1 MGCKISR
8 TEVMDHL
15 DKGMDAAM
23 LQFLKP
29 IEDIWQPADLLPQT
43 EQDTFFEQVRALQAK
58 AENLSYDLL
67 VVLIGDTV
75 TEEALPTY
83 ESWLSLVTP
92 INEDR
97 ESGWNRWV
105 RAWSA
110 EENRH
115 GDVLNRYLYLSGRIN
130 MRELEISVQHLLN
143 DGVDLGISKD
153 PYRNFVYT
161 SFQELATNLSHRRVA
176 QFAKQQGDDV
186 LARLC
191 GHVASDEARH
201 ANAYKSFVGKIMDID
216 PGEMMLAFEDVMRT
230 RIIMPAHFLREPGKE
245 KGAAFVHFSEAA
257 QRIGVYTSKDYVNI
271 LEELI
276 KDWKVEWVDCVSD
289 AAKKAREYIMKLPER
304 LTKLSERAR
313 PEPSPHKFSWIYERA
328 K

>member
-1 MGCKISR
+1 MDSKISKV
-8 TEVMDHL
+8 EVMHHL

-23 LQFLKP
+23 SQYLKP
-29 IEDIWQPADLLPQT
+29 IDDIWQPADLLPQAH
-43 EQDTFFEQVRALQAK
+43 QDSFFEQVRSLQAK
-58 AENLSYDLL
+58 ADNLSYDLL

-92 INEDR
+92 VNEDR
-97 ESGWNRWV
+97 DSGWNRWV

-130 MRELEISVQHLLN
+130 MLELEVSIQHLLN

-201 ANAYKSFVGKIMDID
+201 ANAYKSFVAKIMDID
-216 PGEMMLAFEDVMRT
+216 PSEMMIAFEDVMRT
-230 RIIMPAHFLREPGKE
+230 KIRMPAHFLRERGKP
-245 KGAAFVHFSEAA
+245 KGLAFEHFSEAA

-276 KDWKVEWVDCVSD
+276 EDWKVEWVSGLSE
-289 AAKKAREYIMKLPER
+289 AAKKAREYVITLPDR
-304 LTKLSERAR
+304 LTRIAERAK
-313 PEPSPHKFSWIYERA
+313 PEPSPHRFSWIY
-328 K
+328 

>member
-1 MGCKISR
+1 MVTKISR
-8 TEVMDHL
+8 VEVMDHL
-15 DKGMDAAM
+15 DRGMDTAM
-23 LQFLKP
+23 EQFLKP
-29 IEDIWQPADLLPQT
+29 IEDIWQPTDLLPEAGT
-43 EQDTFFEQVRALQAK
+43 ERFFEQVRLLQSK

-67 VVLIGDTV
+67 VVLIGDTA

-92 INEDR
+92 VNEDR

-130 MRELEISVQHLLN
+130 MRELEVSIQHLLN

-176 QFAKQQGDDV
+176 QFAKQQGDDL
-186 LARLC
+186 LARIC

-201 ANAYKSFVGKIMDID
+201 ANAYKSFVGKIMEID
-216 PGEMMLAFEDVMRT
+216 PGEMMIAFEDVMRT
-230 RIIMPAHFLREPGKE
+230 KIMMPAHFLRERGKE
-245 KGAAFVHFSEAA
+245 KGAAFTHFSEAA

-276 KDWKVEWVDCVSD
+276 KEWKVEWADGLSE
-289 AAKKAREYIMKLPER
+289 AAKKARDYLMTLPER
-304 LTKLSERAR
+304 LTRLA
-313 PEPSPHKFSWIYERA
+313 ERA
-328 K
+328 KPEPKPHRFTWIY